1 VSVHRLERERERERK
16 RKREGARLRIYN
28 KNFLFKRHEKLLRVW
43 VQKHLKRER
52 ERRLEEDRGKN
63 NEQRELYRAVKD
75 FRFAGTWRSAESCFD
90 RINSDVSAQKER
102 R

>member
-1 VSVHRLERERERERK
+1 LNARGREREKEK
-16 RKREGARLRIYN
+16 EKARASEYTI
-28 KNFLFKRHEKLLRVW
+28 NFLFKRHEKLLRVW